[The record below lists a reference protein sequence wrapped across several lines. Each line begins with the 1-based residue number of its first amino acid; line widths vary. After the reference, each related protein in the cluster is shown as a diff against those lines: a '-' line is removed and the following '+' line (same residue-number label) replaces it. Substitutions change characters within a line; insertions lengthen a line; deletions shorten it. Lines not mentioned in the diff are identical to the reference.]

1 MEINGAVTV
10 RDNDLSDDLAYRHQ
24 VLERRRKTLS
34 GFLLL
39 ASIGMLLI
47 YIQIL
52 AVGFATNAPVENLA
66 RLQIA
71 APLIIIGAA
80 LCYVV
85 ARRGAVTASAYG
97 FLSVCLLIATFLD
110 DPAQVVS
117 GR

>member
-1 MEINGAVTV
+1 MKINGAVTV
-10 RDNDLSDDLAYRHQ
+10 PDNDMSDDLAYRRQ

-52 AVGFATNAPVENLA
+52 AVDLATNAPEENLG

-71 APLIIIGAA
+71 APVIIFGAA
-80 LCYVV
+80 LCYVM
-85 ARRGAVTASAYG
+85 ACRGAVTASAYG
-97 FLSVCLLIATFLD
+97 FMSLCLLIATFLD
-110 DPAQVVS
+110 
-117 GR
+117 